1 VLLFLHCSI
10 EWWWWVHVWRL
21 ASTSLPFNPCHLLL
35 NFSKIILAFPCNFW
49 ISYLMRLSAP
59 LNSTT
64 FICSW
69 DCLYTFEF
77 NHIHSYAIIIHSD
90 VQQILAQ
97 QTPSLWKG
105 FAMDFLHHRIAWLP
119 CALSP
124 FVSNLL
130 MNPFFLLRRRQLGF
144 PKTEITTILFGQFL
158 LPQGTFSSV
167 YRCDIW
173 PAWLVTQP
181 LPNVCNGEL
190 SNWTCEIHFIMILY
204 NYITMHAIIS
214 TLFVTSWNDG
224 WMFRE
229 LVCG

>member
-1 VLLFLHCSI
+1 MQ
-10 EWWWWVHVWRL
+10 
-21 ASTSLPFNPCHLLL
+21 LL
-35 NFSKIILAFPCNFW
+35 NQLSHEIIC
-49 ISYLMRLSAP
+49 
-59 LNSTT
+59 
-64 FICSW
+64 
-69 DCLYTFEF
+69 TFEF

-90 VQQILAQ
+90 VQWILAQ
-97 QTPSLWKG
+97 QTPSLRKR

-119 CALSP
+119 CALSS

-130 MNPFFLLRRRQLGF
+130 MNLFFWLRRRQLGF
-144 PKTEITTILFGQFL
+144 PKNEIYQAFKITTILFGQAL

-181 LPNVCNGEL
+181 LPNVWSNGEL
-190 SNWTCEIHFIMILY
+190 SNWTCAIHFIMILY
-204 NYITMHAIIS
+204 NYITMHAIIF